1 MRFKDVKKVIRE
13 KDNAIKRQQQ
23 AIDDLKQYQEHR
35 YNFNQIDIIVRPSRE
50 EFLHPF
56 EFLSTLRVDQEPGKT
71 VSYRRRM
78 DLTTLDLI
86 PDKERFVK
94 DMAELMMREILAA
107 AGKA

>member
-1 MRFKDVKKVIRE
+1 MRFKDIKKVIRE
-13 KDNAIKRQQQ
+13 KDNTIKRQQR

-50 EFLHPF
+50 EYLHPF
-56 EFLSTLRVDQEPGKT
+56 EFDVDLRVGSPLEKNFC
-71 VSYRRRM
+71 YRRRM

-86 PDKERFVK
+86 PDKERFIK